1 MSKSRVY
8 QNIALQPNS
17 EIMLSPEASH
27 YVLRVLR
34 LKEGDLITVF
44 NGEGGEYQGKLLP
57 VAKQQARVL
66 LEKYIDRSV
75 ESPLQIHLGQGI
87 SRGEK
92 MDYTIQKAVELG
104 VTKITPLFTE
114 RCGVKLTA
122 ERLSKRVQHWQAI
135 AISACEQSGRN
146 TIPQILVPQNYS
158 AWLEQRTEQIRITL
172 DPCSKNSWEDFPKQL
187 HTVAFAVGPEGG
199 LTDAELIL
207 AESKDFISLP
217 LGPRILRT
225 ETAGLAAIAIM
236 QLKWG
241 DF

>member
-1 MSKSRVY
+1 MPKSRVY
-8 QNIALQPNS
+8 QDSALQLNS
-17 EIMLSPEASH
+17 EIILSPEASH
-27 YVLRVLR
+27 HILRVLR

-44 NGEGGEYQGKLLP
+44 NGEAGEYQAKLLH
-57 VAKQQARVL
+57 VAKQQAHVL

-104 VTKITPLFTE
+104 VAKITPLFTE

-146 TIPQILVPQNYS
+146 TIPQILAPQNFS
-158 AWLEQRTEQIRITL
+158 VWLEQRAEQIRIML
-172 DPCSKNSWEDFPKQL
+172 DPCAKNSWEDLPKQI
-187 HTVAFAVGPEGG
+187 HTLAFAVGPEGG
-199 LTDAELIL
+199 LTDAELVL
-207 AESKDFISLP
+207 AERKNFISLP

-225 ETAGLAAIAIM
+225 ETAGLAAIAVM
-236 QLKWG
+236 QSRWG